1 MTLNGI
7 DVDGLRT
14 ALTAMKG
21 QPEAALARKRARV
34 RWVDRLKFRAYVRNH
49 QFEVD
54 EPTHLAGDNAN
65 PTSMEYVL
73 GALGT
78 CLATGFVFNATQR
91 GIAVT
96 NLEVSLESTQDN
108 YFVFLGLD
116 TERHP
121 GFDHVTAKL
130 FVQAD
135 ADPAVLQELWDHTI
149 RTSPVGNSLSRT
161 VTVTPE
167 IDVIP

>member
-1 MTLNGI
+1 MLNGI
-7 DVDGLRT
+7 DVEGFRG
-14 ALTAMKG
+14 ALKTVGA
-21 QPEAALARKRARV
+21 QPEAARARKQARV
-34 RWVDRLKFRAYVRNH
+34 RWLDRLKFRAYVRNH

-54 EPTHLAGDNAN
+54 EPTQLAGDNAN

-91 GIAVT
+91 GIAIA
-96 NLEVSLESTQDN
+96 NLEVALEATQEN
-108 YFVFLGLD
+108 YLVFLGLD
-116 TERHP
+116 SERHP
-121 GFDHVTAKL
+121 GFDQVTAKL
-130 FVQAD
+130 YVQAD
-135 ADPAVLQELWDHTI
+135 ADPALLRELWEHTVQ
-149 RTSPVGNSLSRT
+149 TSPVGNSLTRA

>member
-1 MTLNGI
+1 MLNGI
-7 DVDGLRT
+7 DVEGLRA
-14 ALTAMKG
+14 ALKTVGA

-34 RWVDRLKFRAYVRNH
+34 RWLERLRFRAYVRNH

-54 EPTHLAGDNAN
+54 EPTHLAGDNAS

-91 GIAVT
+91 GIAIG
-96 NLEVSLESTQDN
+96 NLEVALESTQGN
-108 YFVFLGLD
+108 YLVFLGLD

-121 GFDHVTAKL
+121 GFDQVTAKL
-130 FVQAD
+130 YVQAD
-135 ADPAVLQELWDHTI
+135 ADPAVLRELWEHTV
-149 RTSPVGNSLSRT
+149 RTSPVGNSLTRA
-161 VTVTPE
+161 VGLAAE

>member
-1 MTLNGI
+1 MLNGI
-7 DVDGLRT
+7 DVEGLRG
-14 ALTAMKG
+14 ALKTVGA
-21 QPEAALARKRARV
+21 QPEAARARKQARI
-34 RWVDRLKFRAYVRNH
+34 RWLDRLKFRAYVRNH

-54 EPTHLAGDNAN
+54 EPTQLAGDNAN

-91 GIAVT
+91 GIAIT
-96 NLEVSLESTQDN
+96 NLEVALESTQEN
-108 YFVFLGLD
+108 YLVFLGLD
-116 TERHP
+116 AERHP

-130 FVQAD
+130 YVQAD
-135 ADPAVLQELWDHTI
+135 ADPAALRELWEHTV
-149 RTSPVGNSLSRT
+149 RTSPVGNSLTRT
-161 VTVTPE
+161 VTVTPD

>member
-1 MTLNGI
+1 
-7 DVDGLRT
+7 
-14 ALTAMKG
+14 
-21 QPEAALARKRARV
+21 
-34 RWVDRLKFRAYVRNH
+34 VDRLKFRAYVRNH

-54 EPTHLAGDNAN
+54 EPRTWRATNAK
-65 PTSMEYVL
+65 PDVDEYVL
-73 GALGT
+73 ARS
-78 CLATGFVFNATQR
+78 APAWPRGFVFNAT
-91 GIAVT
+91 T
-96 NLEVSLESTQDN
+96 NGVSRSETWRSRSSPPRNILTSSSSAST
-108 YFVFLGLD
+108 

-135 ADPAVLQELWDHTI
+135 ADPAVLQELWDHTV

-167 IDVIP
+167 IDVVD

>member
-1 MTLNGI
+1 MLNGI
-7 DVDGLRT
+7 DVDGLQT
-14 ALTAMKG
+14 ALAAVG
-21 QPEAALARKRARV
+21 AQPEAALARKHARV
-34 RWVDRLKFRAYVRNH
+34 RWLDRLKFRAYVRNH

-91 GIAVT
+91 GIAIT
-96 NLEVSLESTQDN
+96 NLEVALDSTQDN
-108 YFVFLGLD
+108 YLVFLGLD
-116 TERHP
+116 TARHP
-121 GFDHVTAKL
+121 GFDQVTVKL
-130 FVQAD
+130 YVQAD
-135 ADPAVLQELWDHTI
+135 AEPSVLRELWEHTV
-149 RTSPVGNSLSRT
+149 RTSPVGNSLARA

>member
-1 MTLNGI
+1 MLNGI
-7 DVDGLRT
+7 DVEGLQA
-14 ALTAMKG
+14 ALKAVGG

-34 RWVDRLKFRAYVRNH
+34 RWLDRLKFRAYVRNH

-78 CLATGFVFNATQR
+78 CLATGFVFNATLR
-91 GIAVT
+91 GIAIG
-96 NLEVSLESTQDN
+96 NLEVALESTQQN
-108 YFVFLGLD
+108 YLVFLGLD
-116 TERHP
+116 TDRHP
-121 GFDHVTAKL
+121 GFDQVTAKL
-130 FVQAD
+130 YVQAD
-135 ADPAVLQELWDHTI
+135 AEPGVLRELWEHTV
-149 RTSPVGNSLSRT
+149 RTSPVGSSLTRP
-161 VTVTPE
+161 VTLTPE

>member
-1 MTLNGI
+1 MLNGI
-7 DVDGLRT
+7 DVE
-14 ALTAMKG
+14 ALQAALKAVGG
-21 QPEAALARKRARV
+21 QPEATAARKRARV
-34 RWVDRLKFRAYVRNH
+34 RWLDRLKFRAYVRNH

-91 GIAVT
+91 GIAIG
-96 NLEVSLESTQDN
+96 NLEVSLESTQQN
-108 YFVFLGLD
+108 YLVFLGLD
-116 TERHP
+116 TSGHP

-130 FVQAD
+130 YVQAD
-135 ADPAVLQELWDHTI
+135 AEPAVLRELWEHTL
-149 RTSPVGNSLSRT
+149 RTSPVGNSLGRA
-161 VTVTPE
+161 VTLTPQ

>member
-1 MTLNGI
+1 MLNGI
-7 DVDGLRT
+7 DVDGLQA
-14 ALTAMKG
+14 ALTAVEA

-34 RWVDRLKFRAYVRNH
+34 RWLERLKFRAYVRNH

-91 GIAVT
+91 GVAIR
-96 NLEVSLESTQDN
+96 NLELALESTQDN
-108 YFVFLGLD
+108 YFAFLGLD
-116 TERHP
+116 NRGHP
-121 GFDHVTAKL
+121 GFNEVTVKL
-130 FVQAD
+130 FVQAS
-135 ADPAVLQELWDHTI
+135 AEESAVREIWDHTV
-149 RTSPVGNSLSRT
+149 RT
-161 VTVTPE
+161 
-167 IDVIP
+167 

>member
-1 MTLNGI
+1 MLNGI
-7 DVDGLRT
+7 DVD
-14 ALTAMKG
+14 ALQAALKAVAA
-21 QPEAALARKRARV
+21 QPETAVARKRARV
-34 RWVDRLKFRAYVRNH
+34 RWLDRLKFRAYVRNH

-91 GIAVT
+91 GISIG
-96 NLEVSLESTQDN
+96 NLEVSLESTQQN
-108 YFVFLGLD
+108 YLVFLGLD
-116 TERHP
+116 TDGHP
-121 GFDHVTAKL
+121 GFDQVTAKL

-135 ADPAVLQELWDHTI
+135 ADPAVLRALWEHTL
-149 RTSPVGNSLSRT
+149 RTSPVGNSLGRA
-161 VTVTPE
+161 VTLTPE
-167 IDVIP
+167 IDIVP

>member
-1 MTLNGI
+1 MLNGI
-7 DVDGLRT
+7 DVGELNA
-14 ALTAMKG
+14 ALAAVG
-21 QPEAALARKRARV
+21 AQPEAALARKRARV
-34 RWVDRLKFRAYVRNH
+34 RWLERLKFRAYVRNH

-91 GIAVT
+91 GIAVS
-96 NLEVSLESTQDN
+96 NLEVALESTQEN
-108 YFVFLGLD
+108 YLVFLGLE
-116 TERHP
+116 TSERHP
-121 GFDHVTAKL
+121 GFDQVTAKL
-130 FVQAD
+130 YVQAD
-135 ADPAVLQELWDHTI
+135 ADPALLRELWEHTVH
-149 RTSPVGNSLSRT
+149 TSPVGNSLARA

-167 IDVIP
+167 IDVLP

>member
-1 MTLNGI
+1 MLNGI
-7 DVDGLRT
+7 DVEGFRG
-14 ALTAMKG
+14 ALKTVGA
-21 QPEAALARKRARV
+21 QPEAARARKQARV
-34 RWVDRLKFRAYVRNH
+34 RWLDRLKFRAYVRNH

-54 EPTHLAGDNAN
+54 EPTQLAGDNAN

-91 GIAVT
+91 GIAIA
-96 NLEVSLESTQDN
+96 NLEVALESTQEN
-108 YFVFLGLD
+108 YLVFLGLD
-116 TERHP
+116 SERHP
-121 GFDHVTAKL
+121 GFDQVTAKL
-130 FVQAD
+130 YVQAD
-135 ADPAVLQELWDHTI
+135 ADPALLRELWEHTVQ
-149 RTSPVGNSLSRT
+149 TSPVGNSLTRA